1 MALRRDSAQ
10 SSLPSIGIIGTGYA
24 SRLTVPLLR
33 SVGFN
38 IAAACG
44 NNAGKVKTMAESL
57 NIPFYTTKID
67 ELLLRNEVD
76 LVCVFCP
83 PHLRADVT
91 VKALLIGKNVIC
103 EAPAGLDKLDAQRMV
118 DASQYYP
125 KLLSLMSHQLRYLPA
140 FIKMREMISEGFCGD
155 LRIYDCSIEMES
167 LLGMKYNWLCNH
179 VMGGGVLNL
188 IGSHFIDLSHFLTG
202 QKATEVH
209 GVLKTFNKHTEHIQ
223 GFRQITSDD
232 YTCFQMK
239 MDNGCFA
246 NVSLNS
252 HMPGKFKQEVMVV
265 GTKGRL
271 VVRNGDLYGVSLDQ
285 SNEEKLLYK
294 ERGRVP
300 PLSSVKKSPP
310 DIYVLAFEKWL
321 QAVKKSFLSQEDHR
335 SSNLDVV
342 SSASKFDD
350 GTNISQTES
359 DLPHTLAMFT
369 NIHPFHF
376 ILYLGFYVRAVLD
389 AIVQSNNMHEW
400 VRVEQEQLKEKEQP
414 F

>member
-1 MALRRDSAQ
+1 MALRRNSAQ

-24 SRLTVPLLR
+24 SRMIVPLLR

-38 IAAACG
+38 IAAAWG
-44 NNAGKVKTMAESL
+44 NNEVKLKDMAESL

-91 VKALLIGKNVIC
+91 VKALLIGKNVMC
-103 EAPAGLDKLDAQRMV
+103 EAPAGLDKMDAQRMV

-125 KLLSLMSHQLRYLPA
+125 KLLSLMAHQLRYLPA
-140 FIKMREMISEGFCGD
+140 FVKMREMISEGFCGD
-155 LRIYDCSIEMES
+155 LTIYDCRVEMES
-167 LLGMKYNWLCNH
+167 LLGTKYNWLCND

-188 IGSHFIDLSHFLTG
+188 IGSHFIDLCQFLTG

-209 GVLKTFNKHTEHIQ
+209 GVLKTFKKHTEHIQ
-223 GFRQITSDD
+223 GYRHITSDD
-232 YTCFQMK
+232 FTCFQMK
-239 MDNGCFA
+239 MNDGCFA

-252 HMPGKFKQEVMVV
+252 HMTGKLKQEVMVL

-271 VVRNGDLYGVSLDQ
+271 VVRNGDLYGVSLEQ
-285 SNEEKLLYK
+285 PSEEKLLYK
-294 ERGRVP
+294 ERSRAP
-300 PLSSVKKSPP
+300 SLSALKKLPP
-310 DIYVLAFEKWL
+310 DIYTLAFEKWL

-342 SSASKFDD
+342 SSAAKFDD
-350 GTNISQTES
+350 GTIANLI
-359 DLPHTLAMFT
+359 
-369 NIHPFHF
+369 
-376 ILYLGFYVRAVLD
+376 
-389 AIVQSNNMHEW
+389 
-400 VRVEQEQLKEKEQP
+400 
-414 F
+414 